1 MKTIQNFQNQEIT
14 KNQLTEIKGG
24 QDARRVELDHVG
36 AYNFTVEISGV
47 AAGYFKGVDGLSAE
61 IEVIEFQDGDDLF

>member
-14 KNQLTEIKGG
+14 RSQLIEIKGG

-36 AYNFTVEISGV
+36 AYNFMVEISDV
-47 AAGYFKGVDGLSAE
+47 TASYQKGGDILSLE